1 MFTPCV
7 PRIARARRRRQSPFA
22 SIHRTTRVPTAPRAS
37 PATIDPSRARLPRH
51 RARAS
56 PPAVVPRA
64 LASPRETLSRLGL
77 PPSPAA
83 RVLPPLPRARPRAR
97 PARAVVASNEIFSRT
112 FAPSAGPIGGAGDA
126 FPASIASLM
135 YPATLA
141 AITVDRLAPRARTSR
156 ARSTA
161 FALNALVVNTARAS
175 PSATGRVIARVAA
188 ARASRALVRGRRPRG
203 ARAADGSRE
212 HVRARGASVACV
224 DARAAPRG
232 SVATS
237 SRCAARRARA
247 SRPRARRRRRRRAT
261 LEPAT

>member
-7 PRIARARRRRQSPFA
+7 PRNARARRRRQSPFA
-22 SIHRTTRVPTAPRAS
+22 SIYRTTRVPTAPRAS

-135 YPATLA
+135 YPATFA
-141 AITVDRLAPRARTSR
+141 AMTTGRRAPACARTSR
-156 ARSTA
+156 RATA
-161 FALNALVVNTARAS
+161 FAMNALVVCTRAVHPSVSALLARS
-175 PSATGRVIARVAA
+175 EDVVHARVFVA
-188 ARASRALVRGRRPRG
+188 
-203 ARAADGSRE
+203 
-212 HVRARGASVACV
+212 ARGAGVAPMGAAELIMVVNIV
-224 DARAAPRG
+224 DVR
-232 SVATS
+232 
-237 SRCAARRARA
+237 
-247 SRPRARRRRRRRAT
+247 
-261 LEPAT
+261 

>member
-7 PRIARARRRRQSPFA
+7 PRIARARRRRRQSPFA

-37 PATIDPSRARLPRH
+37 PATIDLSRARLPRH

-112 FAPSAGPIGGAGDA
+112 FAPSAGPIGGGWAAHYLAQGYEVTSYLHDAAEYDALLRLLETAWVSLEQIGLADGASMDRFRWTTDLAEATAAAEFIQESVPEVLTLKQGLYKTLGDIVD
-126 FPASIASLM
+126 SNVVIASS
-135 YPATLA
+135 
-141 AITVDRLAPRARTSR
+141 TSR
-156 ARSTA
+156 RILRKAH
-161 FALNALVVNTARAS
+161 L
-175 PSATGRVIARVAA
+175 
-188 ARASRALVRGRRPRG
+188 
-203 ARAADGSRE
+203 
-212 HVRARGASVACV
+212 
-224 DARAAPRG
+224 
-232 SVATS
+232 
-237 SRCAARRARA
+237 
-247 SRPRARRRRRRRAT
+247 
-261 LEPAT
+261 